1 MRGKQKGFSL
11 IELLIVVTIIL
22 VIAAVA
28 IPNLLRSKM
37 SANEASAISSIRT
50 IITSEIIYSTTY
62 AVGFSTDL
70 PSLSDGGV
78 STNCIPPAIPA
89 AASACLIDPALAT
102 GAKSGYLFT
111 YAATGSGG
119 VNSSYTLHGDPLSAG
134 YSGQR
139 HFYTDA
145 THVLRV
151 SVTGVASA
159 SDPAL

>member
-1 MRGKQKGFSL
+1 MMRKQKGFSL

-37 SANEASAISSIRT
+37 TANEVSAISSIRT
-50 IITSEIIYSTTY
+50 IVTSEIIYSTTY

-102 GAKSGYLFT
+102 GAQSGYLFT
-111 YAATGSGG
+111 YPATGSGG
-119 VNSSYTLHGDPLSAG
+119 GNSNDQVYRGPVRAG
-134 YSGQR
+134 
-139 HFYTDA
+139 
-145 THVLRV
+145 
-151 SVTGVASA
+151 
-159 SDPAL
+159 

>member
-1 MRGKQKGFSL
+1 MKDKQKGFSL

-50 IITSEIIYSTTY
+50 IITSEIIYSATY
-62 AVGFSTDL
+62 TVGFSTDL

-102 GAKSGYLFT
+102 GTKSGYLFT
-111 YAATGSGG
+111 YVPTGSSG
-119 VNSSYTLHGDPLSAG
+119 VNSSYTLHGDPVSAG
-134 YSGQR
+134 FGRR
-139 HFYTDA
+139 HFYTD
-145 THVLRV
+145 TTDVLRV

>member
-1 MRGKQKGFSL
+1 MMRKQKGFSL

-37 SANEASAISSIRT
+37 TANEVSAISSIRT
-50 IITSEIIYSTTY
+50 IVTSEIIYSTTY

-119 VNSSYTLHGDPLSAG
+119 GDCSFMIHCDPLSAG
-134 YSGQR
+134 YRGQP
-139 HFYTDA
+139 HFYSRT
-145 THVLRV
+145 
-151 SVTGVASA
+151 
-159 SDPAL
+159 SDVFTVRDN